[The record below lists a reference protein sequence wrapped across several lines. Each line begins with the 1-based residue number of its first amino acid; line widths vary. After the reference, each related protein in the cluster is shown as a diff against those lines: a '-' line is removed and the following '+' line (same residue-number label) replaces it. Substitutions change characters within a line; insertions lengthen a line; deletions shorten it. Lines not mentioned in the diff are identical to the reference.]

1 MPPALTP
8 LKMLDLSRQLPGPF
22 CSTLLADLGMDV
34 LTVGA
39 PNDPM
44 GAGIPFLGRN
54 KRSLTLNLK
63 DPRGRAIF
71 HRLAADADVVLEG
84 ARPGVA
90 ARLGVDYPTLAALNP
105 RIIYCSL
112 SGYGQDG
119 PYRDRVGHDINY
131 LGFAGVL
138 EFIGPAG
145 GAPIVPGV
153 QIADIGGGA
162 LMAAVGILA
171 AVIARATTGR
181 GQLVDIA
188 MLDGSFAWNVYHML
202 LQQLAGAPPKRG
214 GEQLT
219 GQNAC
224 YNVYETRD
232 GRYVTVGA
240 YEAHFWATLC
250 RHFGRED
257 FVADQWATGE
267 RRAEILAFFRAA
279 FREKTMDQ
287 WVAELA
293 SKEICFGPVNTL
305 DDAFADPQ
313 LRSRGMV
320 LDVDTPVGRMRA
332 PAVPVRLSDTPGG
345 MRTAPVPYGTHT
357 DTVLAGLG
365 MAADE
370 IARLRADGVV

>member
-1 MPPALTP
+1 MA
-8 LKMLDLSRQLPGPF
+8 
-22 CSTLLADLGMDV
+22 A
-34 LTVGA
+34 VG
-39 PNDPM
+39 
-44 GAGIPFLGRN
+44 I
-54 KRSLTLNLK
+54 
-63 DPRGRAIF
+63 
-71 HRLAADADVVLEG
+71 LAAEADVVLEG
-84 ARPGVA
+84 ARPGVV
-90 ARLGVDYPTLAALNP
+90 ARLGVDYPTLSALNP
-105 RIIYCSL
+105 RLIYCSL

-188 MLDGSFAWNVYHML
+188 MLDGAFSWNVYHML
-202 LQQLAGAPPKRG
+202 LQQLAGTPPKRG

-232 GRYVTVGA
+232 DRYVTVGA

-279 FREKTMDQ
+279 FREKTMDE

-293 SKEICFGPVNTL
+293 SKEICFGPVQRL
-305 DDAFADPQ
+305 DEVFADPH
-313 LRSRGMV
+313 LRHRRMIV
-320 LDVDTPVGRMRA
+320 DVDVPGGRSVTLGTPIK
-332 PAVPVRLSDTPGG
+332 LSDTPAEL
-345 MRTAPVPYGTHT
+345 RTPPPALGQHT
-357 DTVLAGLG
+357 DEVLAGLG
-365 MAADE
+365 LDAAA
-370 IARLRADGVV
+370 IARLRADRIV